1 MKAYRIRRIRKKLLG
16 YRKYIVVESDMLN
29 CYSDCSYQKTIL
41 AKSEEHAIKRFL
53 KKRERKTKI
62 RRFHNNYKV
71 YEEPSYFSEFMVI
84 DENGYKR
91 FYR

>member
-41 AKSEEHAIKRFL
+41 AKSEEHAIERFL
-53 KKRERKTKI
+53 RKRERQTKI
-62 RRFHNNYKV
+62 RRFRNDYKV
-71 YEEPSYFSEFMVI
+71 YEHPECLSEFMVI
-84 DENGYKR
+84 DDNGYKR